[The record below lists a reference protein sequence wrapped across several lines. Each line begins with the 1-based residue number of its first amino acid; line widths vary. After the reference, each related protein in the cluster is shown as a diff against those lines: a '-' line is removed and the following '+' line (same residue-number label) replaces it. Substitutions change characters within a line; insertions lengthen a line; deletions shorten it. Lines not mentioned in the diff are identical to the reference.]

1 MSQFTVNSKNTSIQG
16 TSHKGYVCTTY
27 DKLVK
32 TLGQPK
38 GGSADGKTTCEWH
51 IEFADGKVATIY
63 DWKVNNTPKDLYDWH
78 IGAKTHGALDHLEEV
93 LLERVVSSVY

>member
-1 MSQFTVNSKNTSIQG
+1 MSQFTVNSKDTCIQG

-27 DKLVK
+27 DRLVK
-32 TLGQPK
+32 FLGEPK

-51 IEFADGKVATIY
+51 IEFEDGKVATIY
-63 DWKVNNTPKDLYDWH
+63 DWKVNSTPKDLYNWH
-78 IGAKTHGALDHLEEV
+78 VGAKTHGALDRLEEV